1 MFGLIECKS
10 GLEKQII
17 NQYKEVSNKYANNH
31 ERRIAYLD
39 ILRELPFY
47 GASFFTATTDRKQS
61 SSLRLFAGGQQIELL
76 IGINCEYLT
85 VIDKQK
91 HELLLTRCIS
101 DCTWFRS
108 LTRET
113 NYDEDIPSLFIHF
126 PDDKVLSQLETD
138 GDQNEQSPHLL
149 TRLLQL
155 FSKQASL
162 IESLLNFF
170 YERNGSEFGEDPESP
185 ASLTNCEIVSF
196 FLSFPK

>member
-1 MFGLIECKS
+1 M
-10 GLEKQII
+10 
-17 NQYKEVSNKYANNH
+17 
-31 ERRIAYLD
+31 AYLD

-47 GASFFTATTDRKQS
+47 GASFFNATTDKKQPT
-61 SSLRLFAGGQQIELL
+61 SLRLFAGGQQIELL

-91 HELLLTRCIS
+91 NELLLTRCIS

-108 LTRET
+108 TKET

-126 PDDKVLSQLETD
+126 PDDKVLSQLDGINAPTD
-138 GDQNEQSPHLL
+138 GDQNEKSPHLL
-149 TRLLQL
+149 SRLLQL

-170 YERNGSEFGEDPESP
+170 NEQNGSELGEDLDSP
-185 ASLTNCEIVSF
+185 ASLTNCEIVSLF
-196 FLSFPK
+196 WLF